1 MTTLMN
7 IASRPLHNAAG
18 KPATNIVQPVK
29 READVLE
36 MLSYAHS
43 LGIDHVRESEMMWI
57 AEEAYNA
64 PLPPGWTEHQ
74 DEDGRTYFYN
84 TELRQSVWQH
94 PMDDVFMD
102 IANYWRRVMEEGHF
116 WKVDNELAEREDM
129 IRAAL
134 ADWIELYDSSGGKF
148 YFNKATEES
157 CFDDPRHTAYQ
168 DLYTRIRFVNMM
180 KQKLPSLASLRRPP
194 EAPIDTEAM
203 LREKKAREAK
213 VTAAVLRVQ
222 ACVRVMQARRK
233 ARALAG
239 KRCLDRVPAETK
251 SRIALKVTTAIP
263 GTKIKQ
269 VYIGTSESHKQH
281 NAATKI
287 QSRMRA
293 FLEWRR
299 IKPILEHKRYMAGHA
314 MKIQRVARIWLAG
327 RTDRHDVKRRRD
339 AAILSI
345 QCWARMMAAKR
356 ACAKKRA
363 IRAELEYLER
373 MALRVQT
380 CVRRWMAKVKVT
392 RMLIAK
398 YAPSKDSLRR
408 AIKVYEAKA
417 QMILLA
423 QEAEPVQCVFKI
435 TQSSAG
441 ANLMPYVW
449 RLAMVP
455 LLEDGKIDD
464 IQAAKNRN
472 KHRARAG
479 EPLEDLPCSINLFSK
494 VGEASLENEA
504 AAMIQHMVRGAMKL
518 KRFRRVVAQ
527 AKAFCM
533 FVVDAA
539 SEDLARRSAVAPI
552 IQKWFRGWSCR
563 RQGLVKKK
571 YQAWLQAKL
580 QERENVSSFVQRFVA
595 QDWLFE
601 LCHSCKLRDAATMV
615 QARWRGVQARR
626 HVRAL
631 AEESE
636 WPVKGWFEYTGMGLD
651 CVRVQVKFLRN
662 RFFHPYKH
670 FKKYSEE
677 HTLLEDLE
685 DMQREVDDCLFQYLG
700 PEEYAAIEAERAA
713 EAAAKQAAEDSA
725 REARENQDM
734 AVAEEESWVIE
745 NKTRE
750 AEREA
755 RRLVELE
762 LMAKEEE
769 DMREYVELVES
780 TQMVADALGE
790 HSGMWDVPDSDE
802 EDNLD
807 MVAEA
812 LVAFSGITGTEDEE
826 WRETQAMEKDEA
838 LTWVIENVTRA
849 EEAAARELWNCEVM
863 AKEEQMMRDFIE
875 EEKAAEIA
883 RLAAE
888 EAARL
893 EEEMRDHP
901 SRRSSFRDVDVFAP
915 GPAPKD
921 TPEQPADQGYPRG
934 KPRIEIRPGLVHMP
948 TLKKLEQ
955 NMTDQLERRLKI
967 ADKRRSMYPI
977 PSQVEMMTSPQRVI
991 HRHVHHHVHHHAT
1004 ENGLTLDATVLPH
1017 SRRLS
1022 SAGRE
1027 TLEPLKIPSKES
1039 SKRPSKSSSKA
1050 SSKRST
1056 GMERSKSDSR
1066 IKLKPLQQPGA
1077 GIGPALR
1084 YSLDQS
1090 LDGGNSGFLPQQS
1103 MQRRESMDSTETP
1116 RRSSLVS

>member
-1 MTTLMN
+1 MN
-7 IASRPLHNAAG
+7 IGSRPLHNAAG
-18 KPATNIVQPVK
+18 RPPTNIVQPVK

-43 LGIDHVRESEMMWI
+43 LGIDHVRESEMMWV

-74 DEDGRTYFYN
+74 DEDARTYFFN

-94 PMDDVFMD
+94 PMDEVFMD
-102 IANYWRRVMEEGHF
+102 IANYLRRVMGDGHF
-116 WKVDNELAEREDM
+116 WTVDDELAEREDM

-168 DLYTRIRFVNMM
+168 DLYTRIRFVNIM
-180 KQKLPSLASLRRPP
+180 KQKLPSLTNLPRPP
-194 EAPIDTEAM
+194 QTPTNMEAM
-203 LREKKAREAK
+203 IREKKAREAK

-233 ARALAG
+233 ARAIAG
-239 KRCLDRVPAETK
+239 RRVLDRVPAENK
-251 SRIALKVTTAIP
+251 SKINLKITSVNP
-263 GTKIKQ
+263 GSKVKQ
-269 VYIGTSESHKQH
+269 VYVGESDFHKQH

-287 QSRMRA
+287 QTRMRA
-293 FLEWRR
+293 FLDRRR
-299 IKPILEHKRYMAGHA
+299 IKPIIEHKRYMAMNA
-314 MKIQRVARIWLAG
+314 VKIQRVARIWLGG
-327 RTDRHDVKRRRD
+327 RTGRHDAKRKRD
-339 AAILSI
+339 AAIVVI
-345 QCWARMMAAKR
+345 QCAARMMAANR
-356 ACAKKRA
+356 VCARERA
-363 IRAELEYLER
+363 IKAEFQHLER
-373 MALRVQT
+373 SALRAQT
-380 CVRRWMAKVKVT
+380 GVRRWLAKVRVT
-392 RMLIAK
+392 KMKIAK
-398 YAPSKDSLRR
+398 YAPAKTSLQR

-417 QMILLA
+417 QMISLA
-423 QEAEPVQCVFKI
+423 QEAEPVQCLFKI

-449 RLAMVP
+449 RLGMVP
-455 LLEDGKIDD
+455 LLEDGKIAD
-464 IQAAKNRN
+464 IQAAKNTNRL
-472 KHRARAG
+472 RARAG
-479 EPLEDLPCSINLFSK
+479 EPLEQLPCSIDLFSK

-504 AAMIQHMVRGAMKL
+504 AAMIQHLVKGAMKL
-518 KRFRRVVAQ
+518 KRFRRVIAQ

-533 FVVDAA
+533 FAIDAA
-539 SEDLARRSAVAPI
+539 AEDLVRRTAAVPI
-552 IQKWFRGWSCR
+552 IQKWSRGWSCR
-563 RQGLVKKK
+563 RQGHVKKK

-580 QERENVSSFVQRFVA
+580 QQRVNVSSFVHRFVA

-601 LCHSCKLRDAATMV
+601 LCHSCKMRDAATLV
-615 QARWRGVQARR
+615 QARWRGKQARR
-626 HVRAL
+626 HVVAM
-631 AEESE
+631 AEEAE
-636 WPVKGWFEYTGMGLD
+636 WPMKGWFEYTGMGLD
-651 CVRVQVKFLRN
+651 CVRVQVKFMRN

-670 FKKYSEE
+670 FKKHSEE

-734 AVAEEESWVIE
+734 AVAEEETWVIE

-762 LMAKEEE
+762 LMANEEE
-769 DMREYVELVES
+769 EMREYIELVES

-807 MVAEA
+807 MVAAA
-812 LVAFSGITGTEDEE
+812 LVTFSGITGTEDDE

-838 LTWVIENVTRA
+838 LTWVIETVTRA
-849 EEAAARELWNCEVM
+849 EEAAARELWNREAM
-863 AKEEQMMRDFIE
+863 TKDEEMLRDLIE
-875 EEKAAEIA
+875 AEKAAEIA

-901 SRRSSFRDVDVFAP
+901 SRRSSFRDVEVFAP
-915 GPAPKD
+915 GPAPKEP
-921 TPEQPADQGYPRG
+921 PEQPDDGGYPRG
-934 KPRIEIRPGLVHMP
+934 KPRIEVRPGLVHMP
-948 TLKKLEQ
+948 TLKKLERNQ
-955 NMTDQLERRLKI
+955 TEQLERRLKI

-977 PSQVEMMTSPQRVI
+977 PSQMEMMTSPQRVI

-1004 ENGLTLDATVLPH
+1004 ENGLTWDGDATVLPP

-1039 SKRPSKSSSKA
+1039 SKRPSKSSSKV
-1050 SSKRST
+1050 SSMRST

-1077 GIGPALR
+1077 GLGPAFR
-1084 YSLDQS
+1084 SSLDQS
-1090 LDGGNSGFLPQQS
+1090 LDGGNSGYLPQQS

-1116 RRSSLVS
+1116 RRNSLVS